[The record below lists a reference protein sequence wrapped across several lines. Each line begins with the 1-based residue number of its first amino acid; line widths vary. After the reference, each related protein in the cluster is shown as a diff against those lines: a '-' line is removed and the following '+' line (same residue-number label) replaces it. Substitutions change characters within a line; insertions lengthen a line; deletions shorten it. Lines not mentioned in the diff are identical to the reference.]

1 MNRIKMFEEYTRT
14 MGFRYSEPTIEVMIQ
29 IPTIYKS
36 EENKLVDGSVEET
49 IKAILGKDNV
59 KIKSFETIFDKE
71 IEREEESESG
81 IRENLSSVSILVYN
95 EKEIDSIIEN
105 LVARLLNKYGI
116 YVDSEEVQVKEA

>member
-49 IKAILGKDNV
+49 IKDILSKDNV